1 MRSQLP
7 VLSVLSSWIEF
18 DEKETVFVSNSE
30 ATRLRAEASFKKKE
44 LQVRQGA
51 EAVAAYEAAGRA
63 VEKNTAR
70 LKALRLAKEERDRQA
85 AAAKKSG
92 PRAHSN

>member
-92 PRAHSN
+92 PPAHSN